1 MTTLNSFKLDF
12 FLTYF
17 FLATKIIIRLRKR
30 GGVAGWTQFCCSIP
44 NTFRTLGI
52 PARLCKTTHLYEVGR
67 RVVAVTA
74 SHKVQFRKHASFS
87 MDCDCITPPS
97 GRGQREMHF
106 AACSFIAEYD
116 DSLNDAFPLPT
127 IHCLH

>member
-1 MTTLNSFKLDF
+1 MQAGLNFAVPSPTLFE
-12 FLTYF
+12 
-17 FLATKIIIRLRKR
+17 R
-30 GGVAGWTQFCCSIP
+30 W
-44 NTFRTLGI
+44 GI
-52 PARLCKTTHLYEVGR
+52 PIAAVLARLCKTTHLYEVGR

-74 SHKVQFRKHASFS
+74 SHKVQFSQHASFS

-116 DSLNDAFPLPT
+116 DSINDAFPLPT